1 MKRTFAW
8 SCLLTAL
15 LGVILGY
22 LGPYVMFAWHRDHGQ
37 FLDERTVRQAMPSIP
52 GWYIASKLTGN
63 GFKSTDAWMIARHR
77 IAFWNGI
84 AYLPLG
90 FVLGLGVALIRR
102 LFGRNAI
109 VTVWIRRNRIRITV
123 FAGNAIA
130 LFLVSLIGSFIIYH
144 CLRKSHPLEG
154 GMVVK
159 TIFLGS
165 PLIAVYQVLA
175 IVRTRASDIGE
186 GWRVV
191 VLTTNILGLVIA
203 LFLIA
208 MFIFFWMMGPINP
221 G

>member
-1 MKRTFAW
+1 MI
-8 SCLLTAL
+8 TAL
-15 LGVILGY
+15 LGVIVGY

-37 FLDERTVRQAMPSIP
+37 FLDGRTVRQAMPSIP

-90 FVLGLGVALIRR
+90 FILGLGVALIRR

-109 VTVWIRRNRIRITV
+109 ATLWIKRNRIRITAL
-123 FAGNAIA
+123 AGNAIT
-130 LFLVSLIGSFIIYH
+130 LSLVSLIGSFIIYR

-154 GMVVK
+154 GMVVW

-186 GWRVV
+186 SWRVI
-191 VLTTNILGLVIA
+191 VLTTNIIGLVIA